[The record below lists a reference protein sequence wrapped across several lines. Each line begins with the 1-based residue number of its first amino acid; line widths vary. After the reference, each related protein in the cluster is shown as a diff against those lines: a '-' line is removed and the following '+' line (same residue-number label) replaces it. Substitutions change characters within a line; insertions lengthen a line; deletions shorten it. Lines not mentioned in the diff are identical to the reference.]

1 MLTAEF
7 VDIVSAAVPRSRL
20 WLEAT
25 KDTASRITREIVDI
39 NQEEQ
44 ESQGSKN
51 QPTRVFERQKLAN
64 KRKSQAPLTSD
75 IKSQKIRDVF
85 LLKEQKDY

>member
-7 VDIVSAAVPRSRL
+7 VFIVSAAVPRSRL

-51 QPTRVFERQKLAN
+51 QPTRGFVRQKLAN
-64 KRKSQAPLTSD
+64 KRESPAPRTDL
-75 IKSQKIRDVF
+75 KSQKIRDVF